1 MPFRLCLEKAKLDS
15 IGLDFEQDKRGYKR
29 GYERISSRISEGR
42 FGPREPVIAIDF
54 ASFSAR
60 N

>member
-1 MPFRLCLEKAKLDS
+1 MREDTRRFLVGFQK
-15 IGLDFEQDKRGYKR
+15 
-29 GYERISSRISEGR
+29 GR